1 MSFPIANLELG
12 APLSPVSQRFNL
24 DMFKSG
30 DIKTIH
36 NDQAAA
42 EREGLKAPI
51 AVGPQVAALI
61 FRMMRSAFREHWVVG
76 GRCALTFRRAT
87 AADAF
92 ATAHG
97 VLKSKTAEGDKVR
110 LEFDVWIETEDKEKT
125 IVGTASAL
133 VPPADAG
140 QNGPTA

>member
-1 MSFPIANLELG
+1 MSSTFAAMELG
-12 APLSPVSQRFNL
+12 ASLPPVSQRFSL
-24 DMFKSG
+24 DMFKTG

-51 AVGPQVAALI
+51 AVGPQVAALV
-61 FRMMRSAFREHWVVG
+61 FRMMRSAFRENWITG
-76 GRCALTFRRAT
+76 GRCSLTFRRAT

-97 VLKSKTAEGDKVR
+97 VLKSKTLEGDGVR

-133 VPPADAG
+133 VPAGPAQQGRPKA
-140 QNGPTA
+140 

>member
-1 MSFPIANLELG
+1 MTINHTAMELG
-12 APLSPVSQRFNL
+12 SQLPPVSQRFNL
-24 DMFKSG
+24 DMFRTG

-61 FRMMRSAFREHWVVG
+61 FRMMRSSFGESWIAG
-76 GRCALTFRRAT
+76 GKASVTFRRAT
-87 AADAF
+87 PADAF
-92 ATAHG
+92 ATARG
-97 VLKSKTAEGDKVR
+97 VLKSTALEGDFVR
-110 LEFDVWIETEDKEKT
+110 LTFDVWIETETGEKV

-133 VPPADAG
+133 VPVS
-140 QNGPTA
+140 

>member
-1 MSFPIANLELG
+1 MSTIFTDMELG
-12 APLSPVSQRFNL
+12 ATLPPVSQRFNVQ
-24 DMFKSG
+24 MFRTG

-61 FRMMRSAFREHWVVG
+61 FRMMRSAFRQHWIVG
-76 GRCALTFRRAT
+76 GRCSLVFRRAT
-87 AADAF
+87 GADAF
-92 ATAHG
+92 ATAKA
-97 VLKSKTAEGDKVR
+97 VLRSKTLEGDGVR
-110 LEFDVWIETEDKEKT
+110 LEFDVWVENETSEKT

-133 VPPADAG
+133 VPGPAAT
-140 QNGPTA
+140 Q